1 MGGCRD
7 MPAAYMMADVV
18 VSASER
24 PEAFGRVLAEG
35 EAMRRLVV
43 GANHGAARETVIDGE
58 TGWLFAPGD
67 AAALASA
74 IGEALAMPDDARKAV
89 AQRAMAPIHQN
100 FSLQQMC
107 EATLAV
113 LREVLAGDKAGSRT

>member
-1 MGGCRD
+1 

-35 EAMRRLVV
+35 EAMGRLVV

-89 AQRAMAPIHQN
+89 AQRAMAHIHQN

-113 LREVLAGDKAGSRT
+113 YREVLAGDKAGSRT